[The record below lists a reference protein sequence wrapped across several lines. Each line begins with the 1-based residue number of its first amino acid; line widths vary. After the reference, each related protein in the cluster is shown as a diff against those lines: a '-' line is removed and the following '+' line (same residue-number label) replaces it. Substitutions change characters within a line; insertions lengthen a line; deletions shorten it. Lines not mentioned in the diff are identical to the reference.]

1 MPDLAIDQVVKR
13 FGGVTAVDGLSLTVP
28 SARITGLIGPNGAG
42 KTTVI
47 NLVTG
52 IDEPTS
58 GQIRFEGDSIT
69 GQKQETIARLGVG
82 RTFQNIRLL
91 REASVLANVV
101 VGFHRHEKT
110 SLFANLFGLPAVW
123 RERRDFIDRGC
134 QLLDRFAMSGFAD
147 IPAGTLSYGHQRRVE
162 IMRALALDP
171 KFLLLDEP
179 VAGMSAVEARELGD
193 IFRSLAAQG
202 LGILLIEHN
211 VAFVTETCDYVYVI
225 DAGRLIAEGHP
236 DAVCRDPA
244 VIAAYLGG

>member
-1 MPDLAIDQVVKR
+1 MSDLAIDRVVKR
-13 FGGVTAVDGLSLTVP
+13 FGGVTAVDGLSLSVP
-28 SARITGLIGPNGAG
+28 SGRITGLIGPNGAG

-47 NLVTG
+47 NLITG
-52 IDEPTS
+52 IDEPTA
-58 GQIRFEGDSIT
+58 GQIRLSEEVIT
-69 GQKQETIARLGVG
+69 GRSQEAIARLGVG

-110 SLFANLFGLPAVW
+110 SLFANLFGLPSVW
-123 RERRDFIDRGC
+123 QERRDFITRGRR
-134 QLLDRFAMSGFAD
+134 LLDRFTMSSFAD
-147 IPAGTLSYGHQRRVE
+147 LPASALSYGHQRRVE
-162 IMRALALDP
+162 IMRALAMDP
-171 KFLLLDEP
+171 QFLLLDEP
-179 VAGMSAVEARELGD
+179 VAGMSLVEANELGG
-193 IFRSLAAQG
+193 IFRSLANQG

-244 VIAAYLGG
+244 VIAAYLGE